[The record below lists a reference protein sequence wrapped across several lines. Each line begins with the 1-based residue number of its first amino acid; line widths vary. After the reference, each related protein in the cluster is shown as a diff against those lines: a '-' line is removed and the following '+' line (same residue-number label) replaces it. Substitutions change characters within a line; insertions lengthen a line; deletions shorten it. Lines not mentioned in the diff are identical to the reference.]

1 MVTEWARLDT
11 ALFWTLVAAFLSS
24 LGWMFKILYD
34 ASAFHQTVT
43 STDFATAILQKKKN
57 NHSLAE
63 IMSVLWWFRVGVY
76 PKRRGAV
83 GMWGSLG
90 IHSSK
95 SPGTHPAPQGS
106 KLQHSPAVCYLEC
119 THVCDEFTEGGM
131 KGQGREC
138 LFLLTSQMLD
148 PSHFLSSCQIFPVCC
163 HSQQLTCLVSQ
174 RFFSE
179 ELTTPARPVVHFTQK
194 YLSVHAL
201 NRSFFSTSSAAG
213 TTLFFSFSY
222 QQLCGVCLKGV
233 VLPSLQKE

>member
-24 LGWMFKILYD
+24 LGWVFKILHD
-34 ASAFHQTVT
+34 ASAFHQTVYIHG
-43 STDFATAILQKKKN
+43 FC
-57 NHSLAE
+57 HSYFTKEEKLPPPSWDQE
-63 IMSVLWWFRVGVY
+63 CPVVVQSRCL
-76 PKRRGAV
+76 PKEERGSGDV
-83 GMWGSLG
+83 G

-95 SPGTHPAPQGS
+95 SPGTHPVPQGS
-106 KLQHSPAVCYLEC
+106 KLQPSPAVCCLEC
-119 THVCDEFTEGGM
+119 THVCDEFTEGGV

-138 LFLLTSQMLD
+138 LFLLTSQMLH

-163 HSQQLTCLVSQ
+163 HSQQLTCLVSR

-201 NRSFFSTSSAAG
+201 NRSFFSISSAAG
-213 TTLFFSFSY
+213 TTLFFFFPY

-233 VLPSLQKE
+233 VLPSVQKE